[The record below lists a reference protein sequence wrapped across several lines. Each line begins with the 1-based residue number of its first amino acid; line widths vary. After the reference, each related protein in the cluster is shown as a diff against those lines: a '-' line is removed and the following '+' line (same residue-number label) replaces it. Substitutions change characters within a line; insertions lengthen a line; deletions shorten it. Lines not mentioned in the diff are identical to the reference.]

1 MKSFV
6 KRRERRKRITS
17 TTISIFAIIV
27 LIALCAKFTNLTVVL
42 WYFSWALIFG
52 VLWKKIGKKSFI
64 AFIPVVRWFYLFLAV
79 NQTPILIVFCI
90 IPFVNIIGIPKVLW
104 ILCKAYYKKIKAKAT
119 QK

>member
-6 KRRERRKRITS
+6 KRRERRNRAIKVAVSVLI
-17 TTISIFAIIV
+17 IIV
-27 LIALCAKFTNLTVVL
+27 LVALCAKFTNLTVVL

-90 IPFVNIIGIPKVLW
+90 IPFVNIIGIPTVLW
-104 ILCKAYYKKIKAKAT
+104 ILCKAYYKKMKAKAI
-119 QK
+119 KK